1 MAFNFVKDN
10 KCFGNVIRGTHTIES
25 ISAGE
30 TKVVTIELSE
40 EIRTDMIC
48 VVNSWE
54 WPLHAEVQAIGNSV
68 DNEGYA
74 ILTVI
79 NEGGTSI
86 ANATLNYA
94 FI

>member
-10 KCFGNVIRGTHTIES
+10 KCFGRVIRGTHTIES

-30 TKVVTIELSE
+30 TKVVTIQLSE
-40 EIRTDMIC
+40 EIRSDMIC

-68 DNEGYA
+68 NHEGYA

-79 NEGGTSI
+79 NEGSTSI
-86 ANATLNYA
+86 ANAKLNYA

>member
-1 MAFNFVKDN
+1 MLNFVKDN
-10 KCFGNVIRGTHTIES
+10 KCYSKVIRGTYTVDS
-25 ISAGE
+25 INAGE
-30 TKVVTIELSE
+30 TKVVTISITEKISASA
-40 EIRTDMIC
+40 IC

-68 DNEGYA
+68 NDEGYA

-79 NEGGTSI
+79 NEGGSAI
-86 ANATLNYA
+86 ANAKLNYA

>member
-10 KCFGNVIRGTHTIES
+10 KCYGNVIRGTHTIES

-40 EIRTDMIC
+40 EIRTNMIC

-79 NEGGTSI
+79 NEGDTSI
-86 ANATLNYA
+86 ANAQLNYA

>member
-10 KCFGNVIRGTHTIES
+10 KCYGNVIRGTHTIES

-68 DNEGYA
+68 NNEGYA

-79 NEGGTSI
+79 NEGSTSI
-86 ANATLNYA
+86 ANAQLNYA

>member
-10 KCFGNVIRGTHTIES
+10 KCYGNVIRGTHTIES

-68 DNEGYA
+68 NNEGYA

-79 NEGGTSI
+79 NEGDTSI
-86 ANATLNYA
+86 ANAQLNYA